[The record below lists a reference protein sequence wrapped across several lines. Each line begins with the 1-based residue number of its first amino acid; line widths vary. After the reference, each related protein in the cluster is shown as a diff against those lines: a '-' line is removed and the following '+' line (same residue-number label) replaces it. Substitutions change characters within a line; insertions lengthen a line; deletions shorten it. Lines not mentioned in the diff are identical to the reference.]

1 MAKNAVV
8 DAALAY
14 LKRWGWC
21 DFTGDGTFNPATE
34 TQLALNDDTQPPAN
48 VPDYYIK
55 VVAGDLV
62 EMAPAEKLAVDTALL
77 NRFKAEKAAEFD
89 MHTAQILADGIEYPA
104 ASGDFYRIDPSAL
117 TAVQAM
123 RDVGVYPF
131 LIHAIGYTG
140 LLVVNSAAE
149 ANTLLLAARDKMVDV
164 YQTGAALLQQI
175 RAAPDKATLDAI
187 VDPR

>member
-1 MAKNAVV
+1 
-8 DAALAY
+8 
-14 LKRWGWC
+14 
-21 DFTGDGTFNPATE
+21 
-34 TQLALNDDTQPPAN
+34 
-48 VPDYYIK
+48 
-55 VVAGDLV
+55 
-62 EMAPAEKLAVDTALL
+62 
-77 NRFKAEKAAEFD
+77 
-89 MHTAQILADGIEYPA
+89 
-104 ASGDFYRIDPSAL
+104 
-117 TAVQAM
+117 M